1 MSELANKVVPVAIED
16 EMKKSYIDYA
26 MSVIVGRAL
35 PDVRDGLKPI
45 HRRILYAM
53 GELNLT
59 PDKPHRKSATIV
71 GDVMGKYHPH
81 GDAAIY
87 EAMVRLAQD
96 FSIRYPL
103 VDGHG
108 NFGSIDGDPP
118 AAMRY
123 TEARLSRIA
132 LEMLADLDKDTVDFV
147 PNFDDTLKEPAV
159 LPSRFPNLLVNGSS
173 GIAVGMA
180 TNIPPHNLS
189 EVIDGVI
196 MMIENPDVTSLELM
210 AAIKGP
216 DFPTGGIILGKDG
229 IKEMY
234 STGRGS
240 IVIRAKAVIEP
251 MEGGKQRI
259 VVTEIPYMVNK
270 ARLIEKIAEL
280 VREKHLEGITDLRD
294 ESDRNGIRIVI
305 ELKRDANARVILN
318 QLFKHTQMQV
328 TFGAI
333 MLALVD
339 NKPQVLTLRDL
350 IYHYLE
356 HQKDVVIRRTKYE
369 LARTEERVHIL
380 EGLKIA
386 LSHLDEVIALI
397 RKSKDVPAAKEGLM
411 KKFGLTEKQ
420 AQVILDMRLQ
430 RLTALER
437 QKIEEE
443 YSELLGK
450 IEYYRK
456 VLGDEKMV
464 YGIIKEE
471 LLKIKERF
479 GDERRTRIVAESKD
493 FDEEDLIPEEDIVIT
508 MTHLGYI
515 KRMPLS
521 SYKSQRRGGKGVNG
535 ITTRE
540 EDFVDRIFVATTHHV
555 VLFFTNQGNVYRLKA
570 HEIPEAGRTAK
581 GSAIVNLLPL
591 KSQEKVNAVIPI
603 KDFSQDGYLIMV
615 TREGMVKK
623 TLLSE
628 YENTRKSGII
638 AITLNPGDELI
649 GVKLVGEKDELVLGT
664 ALGMSIR
671 FPVSDVSPTGRTAR
685 GVKAITLEEGDEVAS
700 MDVTSLGDEVL
711 VITEKGYGKRTPI
724 EEYRL
729 QSRGGKGIIT
739 QKISDTTGKLVGLR
753 VVSEKDEVI
762 LCTASGMMIRLE
774 VSGISR
780 MSRNARGVTLMKLE
794 NNDTVSAVAV
804 IRESEKD

>member
-1 MSELANKVVPVAIED
+1 MSELGNRVVPVAIED

-53 GELNLT
+53 GEMNLT
-59 PDKPHRKSATIV
+59 PDRPHRKSATIV
-71 GDVMGKYHPH
+71 GEVMGKYHPH

-87 EAMVRLAQD
+87 EATVRLAQD

-108 NFGSIDGDPP
+108 NFGSVDGDPP

-123 TEARLSRIA
+123 TEARLTRIA

-147 PNFDDTLKEPAV
+147 PNFDDTLKEPSV

-196 MMIENPDVTSLELM
+196 MMIENPEVTSLELM
-210 AAIKGP
+210 DAIKGP
-216 DFPTGGIILGKDG
+216 DFPTGGIILGRDG

-240 IVIRAKAVIEP
+240 IVIRAKATIEP
-251 MEGGKQRI
+251 MEGGRQRI

-280 VREKHLEGITDLRD
+280 VREKQLEGITDLRD
-294 ESDRNGIRIVI
+294 ESDRNGIRIVMD
-305 ELKRDANARVILN
+305 LRKDANARVILN
-318 QLFKHTQMQV
+318 QLYKHTQMQV

-339 NKPQVLTLRDL
+339 NKPQVLTLRDM
-350 IYHYLE
+350 IFHYLE
-356 HQKDVVIRRTKYE
+356 HQKNVVTRRTKFE
-369 LARTEERVHIL
+369 LARAEERLHIL
-380 EGLKIA
+380 EGLRIA
-386 LSHLDEVIALI
+386 LNHLDEVIAII
-397 RKSKDVPAAKEGLM
+397 RKSKDGPTAKEKLIER
-411 KKFGLTEKQ
+411 FELTEKQ

-443 YSELLGK
+443 HAEILGK
-450 IEYYRK
+450 IEYYRQ
-456 VLGDEKMV
+456 VLSDERMV

-479 GDERRTRIVAESKD
+479 GDERRTKIVAEAKD
-493 FDEEDLIPEEDIVIT
+493 FDEEDLIPEEDIVIA

-521 SYKSQRRGGKGVNG
+521 TYRSQKRGGKGVNG

-555 VLFFTNQGNVYRLKA
+555 VLFFTDQGNVYKLKA

-581 GSAIVNLLPL
+581 GTAIVNLLPL
-591 KSQEKVNAVIPI
+591 KSQEKINAVIPI

-628 YENTRKSGII
+628 YENTRRTGII

-664 ALGMSIR
+664 AMGISIR
-671 FPVSDVSPTGRTAR
+671 FPVSEVTPTGRTAR
-685 GVKAITLEEGDEVAS
+685 GVKAITLEEGDQVAS

-711 VITEKGYGKRTPI
+711 VITEKGYGKRTPL

-739 QKISDTTGKLVGLR
+739 QKISDTTGKLIGLK

-774 VSGISR
+774 VAGISR
-780 MSRNARGVTLMKLE
+780 MSRNTRGVTLMKLE
-794 NNDTVSAVAV
+794 DNDTVSAVAV